1 MRISVLALGLIVL
14 TGCAVQYAHPTKTA
28 ADFEIDKAECRQR
41 IGVGELLYER
51 CLEDHGWRT
60 Q

>member
-1 MRISVLALGLIVL
+1 MRISALALGLIVL
-14 TGCAVQYAHPTKTA
+14 TGCAVHYAHPTKTA
-28 ADFEIDKAECRQR
+28 ADFEIDKADCRQG

-51 CLEDHGWRT
+51 CLEDRGWRK